1 MKESN
6 TVTRTGLY
14 INTINHTPHKQM
26 KTECEIWG
34 SFIFILPG
42 LIWQK
47 KCQPQRWML
56 SLWLQYDMTFEI
68 SKFNLHVDIL
78 CTRKLRTLTSTKK
91 IPPEI
96 NNDFS

>member
-14 INTINHTPHKQM
+14 INIINHTPHKQM

-42 LIWQK
+42 L
-47 KCQPQRWML
+47 
-56 SLWLQYDMTFEI
+56 
-68 SKFNLHVDIL
+68 
-78 CTRKLRTLTSTKK
+78 TKK
-91 IPPEI
+91 MSTTKMDAVFMTSIWY
-96 NNDFS
+96 DFWDIKIQSTCWHIMHQKAKDF